1 MLTEKQE
8 HLIKSKKKSASKT
21 PPRVAADKPGIKHRK
36 IRGVS
41 LRSRNKAVSVSS
53 IRKFTSPV
61 GSSNVVAR
69 EGAESLRMVVSSK
82 GREEAIKSPLKTF
95 GADSAAWLKRERTMF
110 SQLIDYSGLPTDM
123 ELVKLVHNR
132 LQVTVIDRLLAAG
145 VTKQEIGLIAP
156 PRTLAHRRANDERL
170 TVEESERAVRL
181 ARAVAQT
188 DVVFGNLD
196 KAMGWLRRPL
206 KRFEGRTPIEMLA
219 TDVGSRLV
227 EEALVQIDE
236 GFFA

>member
-8 HLIKSKKKSASKT
+8 CLIKSKKKSVSKT
-21 PPRVAADKPGIKHRK
+21 PLRAAAGKYGIKHRK

-41 LRSRNKAVSVSS
+41 LRSGNKTALENS
-53 IRKFTSPV
+53 IRKVTSRV
-61 GSSNVVAR
+61 GSSNAVAHYEKGFLSVVVR
-69 EGAESLRMVVSSK
+69 GR
-82 GREEAIKSPLKTF
+82 GREEPIKSRIKGLGNDRT
-95 GADSAAWLKRERTMF
+95 AWLSRERTTF
-110 SQLIDYSGLPTDM
+110 SHLIDYSGLPTDM

-145 VTKQEIGLIAP
+145 VTKQEVSLIAP

-170 TVEESERAVRL
+170 TVEESDRAVRM
-181 ARAVAQT
+181 ARVVAQT
-188 DVVFGNLD
+188 DSVFGNQE
-196 KAMGWLRRPL
+196 KAMSWLRRSL